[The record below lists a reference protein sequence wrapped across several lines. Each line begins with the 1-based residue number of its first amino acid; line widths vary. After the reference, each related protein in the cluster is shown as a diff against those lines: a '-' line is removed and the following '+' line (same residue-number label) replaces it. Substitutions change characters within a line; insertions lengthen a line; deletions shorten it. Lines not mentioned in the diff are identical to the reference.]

1 MNNSNLNQKNTH
13 PVLLEA
19 IEGKILENYI
29 EYQYLFLEFQSN
41 FLSNLYNRYQS
52 IENGTLVLYC
62 ARQAH
67 QDILRKKD
75 YDLDF
80 NLSFEK
86 FWENHSELIP
96 KRRSLIS
103 IAKDT
108 LLPKETVRRKILQK
122 VKKKVISKKNKN
134 ICWLPSEQYKQNYN
148 LVISKEI
155 EDISRLMSFVSKKI
169 DTPFSKEEIKNEI
182 KEKFSFY
189 WFHYLEVQL
198 EYLRSWTKQFND
210 MELGLIFLQV
220 ANVFAS
226 KAKEKK
232 ISHKDIYDDPSL
244 FKEFL
249 GASVSATFI
258 SEVTKIPRATCVRKL
273 DILVKSKILTQD
285 QISKR
290 YYINPSATA
299 DNMILQ
305 KQTEKVVK
313 LFSNF
318 YFISLRAIN
327 TKILNR

>member
-108 LLPKETVRRKILQK
+108 LLPKETVRRKILQL
-122 VKKKVISKKNKN
+122 VKQKVISKKNKN

-155 EDISRLMSFVSKKI
+155 E
-169 DTPFSKEEIKNEI
+169 
-182 KEKFSFY
+182 EKCSFY